1 MEYYSDLYT
10 SMQTG
15 VCDGWLGGT
24 AELNYVGFR
33 DVIKYLYLVNQQ
45 MENNSGIINKDKFNS
60 LPAEYQ
66 TALMEAFSEES
77 AASFGRAQT
86 TDETNIKLCEDY
98 GITIVKLTQDELN
111 ALADK
116 VRTETWD
123 KDFEMYGEDA
133 KTAVYADM
141 GW

>member
-1 MEYYSDLYT
+1 MSTNCGHDHCGRCCGG
-10 SMQTG
+10 SCTG
-15 VCDGWLGGT
+15 CG
-24 AELNYVGFR
+24 
-33 DVIKYLYLVNQQ
+33 
-45 MENNSGIINKDKFNS
+45 
-60 LPAEYQ
+60 
-66 TALMEAFSEES
+66 ALE
-77 AASFGRAQT
+77 
-86 TDETNIKLCEDY
+86 
-98 GITIVKLTQDELN
+98 LTQDELN